1 MDSIIKWNIKIKIKN
16 DILFI
21 FKLIVFIFIVYVI
34 CFKEI
39 KKNDK

>member
-34 CFKEI
+34 CF
-39 KKNDK
+39 